1 MRTPPIFYW
10 VKCLIFNQVIS
21 DWCQTLLSSDMKSV
35 VWSQRRE
42 SSGAVRPPAQSS
54 QWLSCT
60 PTGGAA
66 YHRNPLPHQV
76 ILPEIS
82 IHLGMKACEHSYV
95 VIKKKKENSHVSNQN
110 IWYSCRT
117 HFSFYI
123 ISSSSPLALEIW
135 PNARGNH
142 LIQYQPGLCHSPGK
156 VSLWQ
161 TQTTDISQNLIQFIC
176 LSGF

>member
-1 MRTPPIFYW
+1 
-10 VKCLIFNQVIS
+10 
-21 DWCQTLLSSDMKSV
+21 MKSV

-60 PTGGAA
+60 PTGGAQPTTA
-66 YHRNPLPHQV
+66 SLSTDQFV
-76 ILPEIS
+76 LSEIS
-82 IHLGMKACEHSYV
+82 IQLGRKACEHWYV
-95 VIKKKKENSHVSNQN
+95 VIKKTKENSHVSNQN
-110 IWYSCRT
+110 IWCSCRT

-135 PNARGNH
+135 PNAQGNH
-142 LIQYQPGLCHSPGK
+142 LIQYQPGLVHSRGK